1 MLKRV
6 TVLLILSPTL
16 SIPAGMLFFMKP
28 FFLLLPSQHQLV
40 PPLPSAIIEDDNP
53 ILLNPWPIP
62 IASNPQTP
70 SPPDQPSP
78 SPSSPLPI
86 SIETTHVYPTTIHS
100 PSSLDPSP
108 PPSTSPLPL
117 DALTSHFYS
126 ILWSY

>member
-16 SIPAGMLFFMKP
+16 SIPAGLLFFMKP

-40 PPLPSAIIEDDNP
+40 PPLPSPIIEVDNP

-62 IASNPQTP
+62 ITSNPQTP
-70 SPPDQPSP
+70 SPRDQP
-78 SPSSPLPI
+78 SPLPI

-108 PPSTSPLPL
+108 PPSTSPIPL

>member
-40 PPLPSAIIEDDNP
+40 PPLPSPVIEDDNP

-70 SPPDQPSP
+70 SPPDQP

-108 PPSTSPLPL
+108 PPSTSPIPL